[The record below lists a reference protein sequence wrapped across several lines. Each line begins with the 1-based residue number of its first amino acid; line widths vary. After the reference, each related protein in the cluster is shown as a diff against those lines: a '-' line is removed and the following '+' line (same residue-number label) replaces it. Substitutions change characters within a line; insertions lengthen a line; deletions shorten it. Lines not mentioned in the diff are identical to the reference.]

1 MSEMITRARRR
12 APSKVGRSSVTDG
25 YTRNSYE
32 LARTLLALGRPTDAI
47 AVLQP
52 AFRGSLQGSNLY
64 ITHTELHE
72 VIAQA
77 FEQAGQPDSAAVHY
91 RYVVRAWAAA
101 DSPFRARREKART
114 RLAALTQS
122 N

>member
-1 MSEMITRARRR
+1 MSAYGRDQRLHHYVRGLQLRARGQLPAAADEFRR
-12 APSKVGRSSVTDG
+12 GIFSLTDG

-91 RYVVRAWAAA
+91 RLCG
-101 DSPFRARREKART
+101 ARVGGG
-114 RLAALTQS
+114 
-122 N
+122 